1 MRGVSTQDLI
11 LHHYE
16 MSPFS
21 EKVRKVFAFKSLTWF
36 AVEQP
41 NMAPKP
47 NLTPLTGGY
56 RRIPVLQIG
65 ADIFCD
71 TKLIVAEIER
81 RFANPSLYPKGHSG
95 VVDIVADW
103 ADHRLFSM
111 SAGPT
116 VVELIDALPEG
127 FMEDRAA
134 MTDGFSPDAMAQA
147 LPILRQQLLHSCQR
161 LERQLVQTPYLLGES
176 FSLADAASYHV
187 INFASFAPSFAM
199 ALQSFPAILEWLD
212 RIRAMGVGDMKPLDP
227 ADALSLA
234 RDTEPE
240 MAPPADALE
249 TVGDLAIGQTVAV
262 CADDY
267 GKEVTTGKILWLR
280 HDEVALLREDA
291 DLGSLIVHFPLAGYR
306 IGAA

>member
-1 MRGVSTQDLI
+1 MQAVSDQDLI
-11 LHHYE
+11 LHHYD

-71 TKLIVAEIER
+71 TKLIIAEIER
-81 RFANPSLYPKGHSG
+81 RFPNPSLYPKGHRG
-95 VVDIVADW
+95 VVDIIADW

-111 SAGPT
+111 AAGPT
-116 VVELIDALPEG
+116 VVELIEALPNG

-134 MTDGFSPDAMAQA
+134 MTDGFSAEAMAQA
-147 LPILRQQLLHSCQR
+147 LPVLRQQLLHSCQR
-161 LERQLVQTPYLLGES
+161 LERQLIKTPYLMGEG
-176 FSLADAASYHV
+176 FSLADAASFHV
-187 INFASFAPSFAM
+187 INFAAFAPSFAT
-199 ALQSFPAILEWLD
+199 ALQQFPAVMEWLD

-234 RDTEPE
+234 RATTPAE
-240 MAPPADALE
+240 AQPADAVE
-249 TVGDLAIGQTVAV
+249 AIGDLAVGQTVAV

-280 HDEVALLREDA
+280 QDEVALLREDA
-291 DLGSLIVHFPLAGYR
+291 DLGSLVVHFPLAGYR
-306 IGAA
+306 IGAV